1 MALAGDGCARV
12 PVASVL
18 FKEGCSSAS
27 QPLPYLAPG
36 KTWGRGMEGR
46 DRVATATVLRPGGQ
60 HSLTAAPG
68 MWVLLGVPWVKMAF
82 PRMEKGRTKKKDAF
96 GKRLVLGCTWPW
108 GWAEGGPRAAQAARL
123 AESPSVWGKEP

>member
-1 MALAGDGCARV
+1 MALACDGCAQV

-27 QPLPYLAPG
+27 QPLPYLSPG

-68 MWVLLGVPWVKMAF
+68 MWMLLGVLRVKMAF
-82 PRMEKGRTKKKDAF
+82 PQMEKGRTKKK
-96 GKRLVLGCTWPW
+96 GCLW
-108 GWAEGGPRAAQAARL
+108 
-123 AESPSVWGKEP
+123 